1 MSFIKKIL
9 KKIMPQQNYEEYWKI
24 TLEYTDFNDV
34 KFLKTL
40 QMVVDKIDELNANGA
55 YVYNSNDNKALQQA
69 VLKEFPKG
77 IGVSEINRL
86 GSTRKAINQCVKLG
100 FVNPELKSYHSLTK
114 EYLSAKSNKKREKLF
129 SKIVYSNSKFNRST
143 KKGTDDNQ
151 INFLIKTLEE
161 VGVLT
166 KKDVYALMLIDIQN
180 HKKNYATIQELK
192 EKRGIADNI
201 GFLNRKYNQ
210 YGYLINVLGKL
221 EGIVFVRKSNK
232 DFELYFEEDAKRIY
246 GEDLE
251 QESKKRD
258 PYLHLLYKK
267 ELYEESKEKYH
278 NEKTCYF
285 EKRIYPVVIASHIK
299 PFIESEEDEAYDP
312 NNGLLL
318 SPTIDSLFD
327 GRKVKPPY
335 LSFNDDGSI
344 IFSERL
350 DENVK
355 EFWKDYSLEE
365 NILNDKRKEY
375 LAYHRN
381 LMIESDANA

>member
-1 MSFIKKIL
+1 MKTIKKLL

-24 TLEYTDFNDV
+24 TLEYTDFNEQS
-34 KFLKTL
+34 FLKTL
-40 QMVVDKIDELNANGA
+40 KIVVDRIDYLNRNGS
-55 YVYNSNDNKALQQA
+55 YVYSSKDYQKLQDD
-69 VLKEFPKG
+69 VLAEIPKTA
-77 IGVSEINRL
+77 SRKDQL
-86 GSTRKAINQCVKLG
+86 ASTRKAINQCVKLG
-100 FVNPELKSYHSLTK
+100 FVNPELQSYHSLTK
-114 EYLSAKSNKKREKLF
+114 EYLSAKSNRKRGKLF

-143 KKGTDDNQ
+143 KKGTDGNQ

-166 KKDVYALMLIDIQN
+166 KKDVYALMLIDIEN
-180 HKKNYATIQELK
+180 HKKGYATKVEL
-192 EKRGIADNI
+192 EQKRREADNI

-210 YGYLINVLGKL
+210 YAYLINILGKL
-221 EGIVFVRKSNK
+221 EEIVFVRKSNK

-267 ELYEESKEKYH
+267 ELYEESVEKYQ

-327 GRKVKPPY
+327 GRKEKPPY
-335 LSFNDDGSI
+335 LSFNDDGTI

-350 DENVK
+350 NEKVK
-355 EFWKDYSLEE
+355 EFWKDYKLEE
-365 NILNDKRKEY
+365 NILNEKRKEY

-381 LMIESDANA
+381 LMTEIDALT